1 VQREILDK
9 DETSDLRVYAIW
21 LPFLGATQSAADV
34 SERVLPD
41 ARVVHYW
48 DEDAKTSD
56 WFAENV
62 ENIDAKA
69 WWDVYYLYGEDAEW
83 EDAPGLLVAS
93 GGTIIGRSSELKEAI
108 SPLLKGSSA
117 P

>member
-1 VQREILDK
+1 VQREILDRNA
-9 DETSDLRVYAIW
+9 TRDLRVYAIW
-21 LPFLGATQSAADV
+21 LPFLGATQGAAEV

-41 ARVVHYW
+41 SRVVHYW
-48 DEDAKTSD
+48 DGAAKISD

-83 EDAPGLLVAS
+83 EDVPGPLVAS
-93 GGTIIGRSSELKEAI
+93 GGTIIGRNSELGEAI
-108 SPLLKGSSA
+108 TPLIKGSSA